1 MISDSGDQKQTLW
14 LRMDKLNRLRGTID
28 NNLIGWEPAHVQ
40 TDVWAERMN
49 SRIWLRIA
57 SIRNILN
64 QRTQNDNDKGC
75 QYDYE
80 TYGINHNASKQ

>member
-1 MISDSGDQKQTLW
+1 
-14 LRMDKLNRLRGTID
+14 
-28 NNLIGWEPAHVQ
+28 
-40 TDVWAERMN
+40 MN

-64 QRTQNDNDKGC
+64 QQTQNDNDKGW

-80 TYGINHNASKQ
+80 TYGINHNLSKQEFQEQ